1 MARSPEVEEASW
13 CLAITGRTLDA
24 KMTWIPRAELPGCL
38 SRNDQR
44 QDEEFDRSKED
55 VLQKD
60 RHRT

>member
-1 MARSPEVEEASW
+1 MARSPELEEASW

-24 KMTWIPRAELPGCL
+24 KMTWILRAELPGCL

-55 VLQKD
+55 VL
-60 RHRT
+60 